1 MKKRILLSMLLLFAG
16 LLSGQAQDDIRTV
29 IEQDIFRICQKPDT
43 ETKLRD
49 YLKSLPQDAD
59 TVYALFFQ
67 PGLAP
72 RSETVIPDFFD
83 GMKQIAP
90 EATALLI
97 VDYPRPESA
106 KRYMQKYGIKADY
119 IIYDD
124 KQAYQEIF
132 SMNSGMPLA
141 FAMKLSCRSGKALA
155 IKDYQGFDT
164 EFYTNLLEFN
174 GCLPF
179 GDYGTEKNDLPYLA
193 ENLPQKALT
202 EYTDMKV
209 NTPESFLISRVQ
221 NIPFLGH
228 GHLLFNDDLNEGI
241 AVFRQNQ
248 KGNFDFI
255 QLVTA
260 DSIER
265 ECASQIPSDAF
276 RRAEKY
282 GFFFF
287 LPLQPLMQDD
297 STIVM
302 SYSVPNVWYIDNNP
316 SRIGQANEASVFT
329 RHLPHF
335 NRGDIFRTNIDIH
348 DHDYTYNHFN
358 ISANDDII
366 AMACNKYTWPIEM
379 EREEYDTP
387 AMNSFKEEFYDFK
400 NPYMSFFD
408 RKTGNVIARFGN
420 LDECHRK
427 SLTGY
432 CFNAPS
438 HCFHNKDI
446 AYCDGFSGKIH
457 IAPIDNPDCDKETY
471 SVFNIDTS
479 LFPEPDTT
487 RFYTQEYSAP
497 YKKFFYRIIRELK
510 LTDSNVGC
518 LISHGSHNNTF
529 GNSGEYSVAIINR
542 STGKKS
548 KFLLPKHPS
557 FYIMAYGLT
566 IEDDAII
573 PYAILADESQILV
586 RKYHIPEEE

>member
-90 EATALLI
+90 QAKNLLI

-106 KRYMQKYGIKADY
+106 NRYMQKYGIKADY

-141 FAMKLSCRSGKALA
+141 FVMKLSCRSGKALA

-202 EYTDMKV
+202 EYIDMKV

-248 KGNFDFI
+248 KGNFDF
-255 QLVTA
+255 
-260 DSIER
+260 
-265 ECASQIPSDAF
+265 
-276 RRAEKY
+276 
-282 GFFFF
+282 
-287 LPLQPLMQDD
+287 
-297 STIVM
+297 
-302 SYSVPNVWYIDNNP
+302 
-316 SRIGQANEASVFT
+316 
-329 RHLPHF
+329 
-335 NRGDIFRTNIDIH
+335 RG
-348 DHDYTYNHFN
+348 
-358 ISANDDII
+358 
-366 AMACNKYTWPIEM
+366 
-379 EREEYDTP
+379 
-387 AMNSFKEEFYDFK
+387 
-400 NPYMSFFD
+400 
-408 RKTGNVIARFGN
+408 V
-420 LDECHRK
+420 L
-427 SLTGY
+427 
-432 CFNAPS
+432 
-438 HCFHNKDI
+438 
-446 AYCDGFSGKIH
+446 
-457 IAPIDNPDCDKETY
+457 
-471 SVFNIDTS
+471 
-479 LFPEPDTT
+479 
-487 RFYTQEYSAP
+487 
-497 YKKFFYRIIRELK
+497 
-510 LTDSNVGC
+510 
-518 LISHGSHNNTF
+518 
-529 GNSGEYSVAIINR
+529 
-542 STGKKS
+542 
-548 KFLLPKHPS
+548 
-557 FYIMAYGLT
+557 
-566 IEDDAII
+566 
-573 PYAILADESQILV
+573 
-586 RKYHIPEEE
+586 